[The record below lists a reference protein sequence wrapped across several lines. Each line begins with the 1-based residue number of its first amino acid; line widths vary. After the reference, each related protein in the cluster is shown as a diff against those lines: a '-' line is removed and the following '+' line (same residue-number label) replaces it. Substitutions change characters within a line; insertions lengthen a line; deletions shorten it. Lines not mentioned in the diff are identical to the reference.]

1 MEKWIKQ
8 WFMLLIFALPS
19 QAFAENVKCEALLLK
34 LDSDQPIPG
43 PITSMIMTDQSI
55 SLITESK
62 TNTIYQIDH
71 AASKESERTYI
82 AKLGNLPINQTP
94 ADQQISVMMT
104 KSEVKENCSEGILTD
119 TALNTYV
126 LKNCKIHSEH
136 ETVVSA
142 LQ

>member
-1 MEKWIKQ
+1 
-8 WFMLLIFALPS
+8 MLLIFALPS
-19 QAFAENVKCEALLLK
+19 QSFAENVKCEALLLK
-34 LDSDQPIPG
+34 LDGDQPIPG
-43 PITSMIMTDQSI
+43 PITDMIMTDQA
-55 SLITESK
+55 ITLTSDTK

-104 KSEVKENCSEGILTD
+104 KSEVKENGSEGVLTD
-119 TALNTYV
+119 SALNTYV
-126 LKNCKIHSEH
+126 LKNCKEITER
-136 ETVVSA
+136 ETVVSE